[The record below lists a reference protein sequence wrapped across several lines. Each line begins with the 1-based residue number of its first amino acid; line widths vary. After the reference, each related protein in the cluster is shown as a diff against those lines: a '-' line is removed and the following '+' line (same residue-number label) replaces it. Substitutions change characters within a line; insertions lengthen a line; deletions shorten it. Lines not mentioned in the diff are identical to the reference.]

1 MNKEEV
7 IKNIS
12 DFRKNTIKMVK
23 EGKMTADEAY
33 MTVDE
38 LSDAV
43 YKINQEVE
51 EVTAPFKGY
60 VQTELDKAIN
70 KIPRPLLKRFE
81 REVFIKENLT
91 AEDIYSATELYSSRG
106 TSSLKAPYYIEK

>member
-1 MNKEEV
+1 MNKEKL
-7 IKNIS
+7 INNIS

-43 YKINQEVE
+43 YKINQEVK
-51 EVTAPFKGY
+51 EVTAPF
-60 VQTELDKAIN
+60 
-70 KIPRPLLKRFE
+70 
-81 REVFIKENLT
+81 
-91 AEDIYSATELYSSRG
+91 
-106 TSSLKAPYYIEK
+106 

>member
-1 MNKEEV
+1 MNKEEL

-43 YKINQEVE
+43 YKINQEDCGNLHIDMSL
-51 EVTAPFKGY
+51 TAPGCPVAGILPQQVADATAGVPGVGK
-60 VQTELDKAIN
+60 VEVEVVWEPAWTL
-70 KIPRPLLKRFE
+70 E
-81 REVFIKENLT
+81 RLSDDARMMLEMI
-91 AEDIYSATELYSSRG
+91 
-106 TSSLKAPYYIEK
+106 